1 MWHMMVFADVSRTS
15 LVKVMTFETI
25 RDVAQVLG
33 ETPQVVSNFYH
44 RLINPR
50 NAMVYVSLF
59 KD

>member
-1 MWHMMVFADVSRTS
+1 MWHLMLFADLQRSN
-15 LVKVMTFETI
+15 LVKVMSFSTVSE
-25 RDVAQVLG
+25 VAVVLN

-50 NAMVYVSLF
+50 NAMRYVSMF

>member
-1 MWHMMVFADVSRTS
+1 MWHLMLFADLQRSN
-15 LVKVMTFETI
+15 LVKVMSFSTVSE
-25 RDVAQVLG
+25 VAVVLN

-50 NAMVYVSLF
+50 NAMRYVSLF